1 MNRTLSTPSRGPITT
16 RLILELQT
24 AGFPVGDD
32 DAPTDPY
39 GWSGEPDEETF
50 TPWMTITPMN
60 GTPRT
65 PMAMGDTGT
74 EWSLPYSVFYAG
86 ISRKQVEALA
96 DRLRHALCN
105 IRRESVSTETGN
117 WRIMKISCTAIGN
130 VNKISSSVPDY
141 FTQADSFDVWITK
154 E

>member
-1 MNRTLSTPSRGPITT
+1 MTRVISTPSRGPITT
-16 RLILELQT
+16 RLIAELAT

-32 DAPTDPY
+32 DAPTSPY
-39 GWSGEPDEETF
+39 GWSGQPDEDTF

-60 GTPRT
+60 SMPRN
-65 PMAMGDTGT
+65 PQGFGDTGM

-96 DRLRHALCN
+96 DRLRHSLCN
-105 IRRESVSTETGN
+105 ITRESVVTDTGN
-117 WRIMKISCTAIGN
+117 WRIMKISCTGIGN
-130 VNKISSSVPDY
+130 VNKISSTVPDY